1 MKNIKTKKS
10 GNNITVTVPKSFN
23 ISSGVSFIPILTP
36 DGILYKFADKDDFWD
51 FDADILADLINQ
63 GYKGVELVKQFKQS
77 KENISSAIPKLVE
90 DAKQTGQKT
99 KKREFE
105 REIGL

>member
-10 GNNITVTVPKSFN
+10 GNSITVTVPKSFN
-23 ISSGVSFIPILTP
+23 ISSGVSFKPILMP
-36 DGILYKFADKDDFWD
+36 DGIFYKFADKDDFWD
-51 FDADILADLINQ
+51 FDADILTDLINQ

-77 KENISSAIPKLVE
+77 KKSISSAIPKLVE
-90 DAKQTGQKT
+90 EAKQTGQKT
-99 KKREFE
+99 TKREFE